1 MKELIVLA
9 KSGDKSA
16 KEEIIK
22 MYYPLIVKEAKGVFL
37 KEKTFEDLIQIGIVN
52 LLKSIEKFDISRNCA
67 SFSSYILWSIK
78 NGYRYLCR
86 SEIRY
91 NSELSINKTTDDG
104 YEFGDGIL
112 DSSINIEN
120 TFISD
125 LISNNLYLALES
137 LDKEEREIIEF
148 LYLKYEKPNL
158 SKYCKENNKDYY
170 YCSCLKRRALT
181 KLKKTL
187 IEFYWSYLTKKK

>member
-1 MKELIVLA
+1 MKELIILA
-9 KSGDKSA
+9 KSGDQNS

-22 MYYPLIVKEAKGVFL
+22 MYYPLIIKEAKGIFL
-37 KEKTFEDLIQIGIVN
+37 KDRTFEDLIQIGIVN
-52 LLKSIEKFDISRNCA
+52 LLKGIEKFDVSRDFA

-91 NSELSINKTTDDG
+91 NSELSINKTTNDG
-104 YEFGDGIL
+104 YELGDGLL

-120 TFISD
+120 NFISN
-125 LISNNLYLALES
+125 LITTNLYLSLES
-137 LDKEEREIIEF
+137 LDEEEREIIEF

-158 SKYCKENNKDYY
+158 SKYCKETNKDYY

-181 KLKKTL
+181 KLRKAL
-187 IEFYWSYLTKKK
+187 IEYY

>member
-1 MKELIVLA
+1 MNELIILA
-9 KSGDKSA
+9 KNGDQNA

-22 MYYPLIVKEAKGVFL
+22 MYYPLIIKESKGIFL
-37 KEKTFEDLIQIGIVN
+37 KEKTFEDLIQIGIVS
-52 LLKSIEKFDISRNCA
+52 LLKGIEKFDINRDFS

-104 YEFGDGIL
+104 FEFADGLL
-112 DSSINIEN
+112 DSTVNIEKN
-120 TFISD
+120 FINE
-125 LISNNLYLALES
+125 LVFENLYLSLEA
-137 LDKEEREIIEF
+137 LDKDERELIEL

-158 SKYCKENNKDYY
+158 SRYAKENNKDYY
-170 YCSCLKRRALT
+170 YCSCLKKRALT
-181 KLKKTL
+181 KLKGSL
-187 IEFYWSYLTKKK
+187 MEYY